1 MTGRDGPAAVSPHSI
16 RRRNVMEK
24 KDVKPEPRKVLVRK
38 LEKLETTVLIITDPG
53 CRNAACG

>member
-1 MTGRDGPAAVSPHSI
+1 MTGRDGPAAFSPHDSTEE
-16 RRRNVMEK
+16 VMEK

-53 CRNAACG
+53 CRDATCG

>member
-1 MTGRDGPAAVSPHSI
+1 
-16 RRRNVMEK
+16 MEK